1 MSHDNIIIVL
11 ALINIQLLI
20 ATSTIIYNYLSGS
33 ENVLKLLVLIIHK
46 TIEVMG
52 RV

>member
-33 ENVLKLLVLIIHK
+33 VILFYFRKRIK
-46 TIEVMG
+46 TTSFNYP
-52 RV
+52 